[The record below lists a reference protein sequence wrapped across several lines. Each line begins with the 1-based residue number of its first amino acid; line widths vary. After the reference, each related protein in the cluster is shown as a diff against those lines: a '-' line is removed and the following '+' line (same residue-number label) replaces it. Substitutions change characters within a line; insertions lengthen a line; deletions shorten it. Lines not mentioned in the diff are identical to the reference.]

1 MNKMRVTIIRQYPEV
16 VYVDDPKKPK
26 NSRRQTYSRR
36 QMQRN
41 AKKAQDRSEKEREI
55 YLKEAEKERREQL
68 DTELKNISISRLQ
81 KLTDGASFTFYTVR
95 FHKFCPIG
103 HNSWTFH
110 FKRKI
115 PENPRKSR
123 ETKEN

>member
-1 MNKMRVTIIRQYPEV
+1 MRVTIIRQYPEV

-81 KLTDGASFTFYTVR
+81 KLTDGASFIFYTVR
-95 FHKFCPIG
+95 FRSDIIHG
-103 HNSWTFH
+103 HFILNGKSQKILGNPG
-110 FKRKI
+110 KRKKTNI
-115 PENPRKSR
+115 ILIA
-123 ETKEN
+123 